1 MVTTTISLQASD
13 VCRLAV
19 RSWTDQPQSAL
30 SDVNANICATLRSFH
45 SPSHLITEPSTITE
59 SKETKTNVYVV
70 MR

>member
-19 RSWTDQPQSAL
+19 RSWTEQTALAL
-30 SDVNANICATLRSFH
+30 SDVNTNICAALRSFH
-45 SPSHLITEPSTITE
+45 SPSHLITKPSTVTE
-59 SKETKTNVYVV
+59 SEETKTNVYVV